1 VEIAKLAD
9 LSSLRRDSDV
19 DAACGSVDE
28 PLVAVV
34 LPPREGFGP
43 RRAGAIGLLA
53 RRHVATPGFRSV
65 IIGGPQ
71 LGPVFPDVAF
81 QPVQPSLLWPGNINL
96 RFAHAATHMLR
107 RMAPALIEVHNRP
120 EIALRLARRLPHVPV
135 TLLLHNDPQSMR
147 AARTPAER
155 AVLLRR
161 MALVMT
167 SSGYLRDRLLDGL
180 DALAG
185 SVAVLPNCIDLAELP
200 EPRARERL
208 ILFAGRVVPDKGPD
222 MFVAACSRAL
232 PQLPR
237 WRAEIIGAD
246 RFSESSPST
255 AFIRRV
261 RKTALDA
268 GVTMVGYLDHPL
280 VLEANAR
287 ASIAVVPSRWPEPF
301 GLTALEALASG
312 AALITSGRGGLREV
326 AGDAAVYVDPDNP
339 ASIADAILRLA
350 NDASLREVL
359 GAAGRERARQFDVS
373 VAAEHIAALRRQV
386 LTGHTRLGSA
396 GRNAPHN

>member
-1 VEIAKLAD
+1 MEIAKLAG
-9 LSSLRRDSDV
+9 LSSLRRDNDV
-19 DAACGSVDE
+19 DAACGSGDE

-43 RRAGAIGLLA
+43 GRAGAIGLLA
-53 RRHVATPGFRSV
+53 RRHVATPGFRTV

-71 LGPVFPDVAF
+71 PGPVFPDVAF
-81 QPVQPSLLWPGNINL
+81 EPVQPSLLWPGNINL
-96 RFAHAATHMLR
+96 RFAQAASRMLR
-107 RMAPALIEVHNRP
+107 RMSPALIEVHNRP

-155 AVLLRR
+155 AILLRR

-180 DALAG
+180 EAPPG
-185 SVAVLPNCIDLAELP
+185 SVAVQPNCIDLAELP
-200 EPRARERL
+200 EPRPRERL

-232 PQLPR
+232 PQLLG

-246 RFSESSPST
+246 RFSETSPST
-255 AFIRRV
+255 AFVRRV
-261 RKTALDA
+261 RKAAVDA

-326 AGDAAVYVDPDNP
+326 AGDAAVYVDPDSP

-350 NDASLREVL
+350 KDASLREAL

-373 VAAEHIAALRRQV
+373 VAAERIAALRRQV
-386 LTGHTRLGSA
+386 LA
-396 GRNAPHN
+396 GRTRPRSARSDAPRD

>member
-1 VEIAKLAD
+1 VEIAKLAG
-9 LSSLRRDSDV
+9 LSSLRRDNDV
-19 DAACGSVDE
+19 DSACGSDDE

-43 RRAGAIGLLA
+43 GRAGAIGLLA
-53 RRHVATPGFRSV
+53 RRHVATPGFRTV

-71 LGPVFPDVAF
+71 PGPVFPDVAF

-96 RFAHAATHMLR
+96 RFAQAASRMLR
-107 RMAPALIEVHNRP
+107 RMSPALIEVHNRP

-147 AARTPAER
+147 AAGTPAER
-155 AVLLRR
+155 AILLRR

-167 SSGYLRDRLLDGL
+167 SSRYLLDRLLDGL
-180 DALAG
+180 EAPPG
-185 SVAVLPNCIDLAELP
+185 SVAVQPNCIDLAELP
-200 EPRARERL
+200 EPRPRERL

-232 PQLPR
+232 PQLLG

-246 RFSESSPST
+246 RFSETSPST
-255 AFIRRV
+255 AFVRSV
-261 RKTALDA
+261 RKAAVDA

-326 AGDAAVYVDPDNP
+326 AGDAAVYVDPDSP

-350 NDASLREVL
+350 KDASLREAL

-373 VAAEHIAALRRQV
+373 VAAERIAALRRQV
-386 LTGHTRLGSA
+386 LA
-396 GRNAPHN
+396 GRTRPRSARSDAPRD

>member
-1 VEIAKLAD
+1 MEIAKLAG
-9 LSSLRRDSDV
+9 LSSLRRDNDV
-19 DAACGSVDE
+19 DAACGSGDE
-28 PLVAVV
+28 PLVAAV

-43 RRAGAIGLLA
+43 GRAGAIGLLA
-53 RRHVATPGFRSV
+53 RRQVATPGFRTV

-71 LGPVFPDVAF
+71 PGPVFPDVAF
-81 QPVQPSLLWPGNINL
+81 EPVQPSLLWPGNINL
-96 RFAHAATHMLR
+96 RFAQAASRMLR
-107 RMAPALIEVHNRP
+107 RMSPALIEVHNRP

-155 AVLLRR
+155 AILLRR

-167 SSGYLRDRLLDGL
+167 SSGYLLDRLLDGL
-180 DALAG
+180 EAPPG
-185 SVAVLPNCIDLAELP
+185 SVAVQPNCIDLAELP
-200 EPRARERL
+200 EPRPRERL

-232 PQLPR
+232 PQLLG

-246 RFSESSPST
+246 RFSETSPST
-255 AFIRRV
+255 AFVRSV
-261 RKTALDA
+261 RKAAVDA

-326 AGDAAVYVDPDNP
+326 AGDAAVYVDPDSP

-350 NDASLREVL
+350 KDASLREAL

-373 VAAEHIAALRRQV
+373 VAAERIAALRRQV
-386 LTGHTRLGSA
+386 LA
-396 GRNAPHN
+396 GRTRPRSARSDAPRD

>member
-1 VEIAKLAD
+1 MEIAKLAG
-9 LSSLRRDSDV
+9 LSSLRRDNDV

-28 PLVAVV
+28 PLVAAV

-43 RRAGAIGLLA
+43 GRAGAIGLLA
-53 RRHVATPGFRSV
+53 RRHVATPGFRTV

-71 LGPVFPDVAF
+71 PGPVFPDVAF
-81 QPVQPSLLWPGNINL
+81 EPVQPSLLWPGNINL
-96 RFAHAATHMLR
+96 RFAQAASRMLR
-107 RMAPALIEVHNRP
+107 RMSPALIEVHNRP

-155 AVLLRR
+155 AILLRR

-167 SSGYLRDRLLDGL
+167 SSGYLLDRLLDGL
-180 DALAG
+180 EAPPG
-185 SVAVLPNCIDLAELP
+185 SVAVQPNCIDLAELP
-200 EPRARERL
+200 EPRPRERL

-232 PQLPR
+232 PQLLG

-246 RFSESSPST
+246 RFSETSPST
-255 AFIRRV
+255 AFVRSV
-261 RKTALDA
+261 RKAAVDA

-326 AGDAAVYVDPDNP
+326 AGDAAVYVDPDSP

-350 NDASLREVL
+350 KDAALREAL

-373 VAAEHIAALRRQV
+373 VAAERIAALRRQV
-386 LTGHTRLGSA
+386 LA
-396 GRNAPHN
+396 GLYSTAQRQERCAA

>member
-1 VEIAKLAD
+1 M
-9 LSSLRRDSDV
+9 
-19 DAACGSVDE
+19 
-28 PLVAVV
+28 
-34 LPPREGFGP
+34 
-43 RRAGAIGLLA
+43 
-53 RRHVATPGFRSV
+53 

-71 LGPVFPDVAF
+71 PGPVFPDVAF
-81 QPVQPSLLWPGNINL
+81 EPVQPSLLWPGNINL
-96 RFAHAATHMLR
+96 RFAQAASRMLR
-107 RMAPALIEVHNRP
+107 RMSPALIEVHNRP

-155 AVLLRR
+155 AILLRR

-180 DALAG
+180 EATPG
-185 SVAVLPNCIDLAELP
+185 SVAVQPNCIDLAELP
-200 EPRARERL
+200 EPRPRERL

-232 PQLPR
+232 PQLPG

-246 RFSESSPST
+246 RFSETSPST
-255 AFIRRV
+255 AFVRRV
-261 RKTALDA
+261 RKAAVDA

-350 NDASLREVL
+350 KDASLREAL

-373 VAAEHIAALRRQV
+373 VAAERIAALRRQV
-386 LTGHTRLGSA
+386 LA
-396 GRNAPHN
+396 GRTRPRSARSDAPRD

>member
-1 VEIAKLAD
+1 MEIAKLAG
-9 LSSLRRDSDV
+9 LSSLRRDNDV

-28 PLVAVV
+28 PLVAAV

-43 RRAGAIGLLA
+43 GRAGAIGLLA
-53 RRHVATPGFRSV
+53 RRHVATPGFRTV

-71 LGPVFPDVAF
+71 PGPVFPDVAF
-81 QPVQPSLLWPGNINL
+81 EPVQPSLLWPGNINL
-96 RFAHAATHMLR
+96 RFAQAASRMLR
-107 RMAPALIEVHNRP
+107 RMSPALIEVHNRP

-155 AVLLRR
+155 AILLRR

-167 SSGYLRDRLLDGL
+167 SSGYLLDRLLDGL
-180 DALAG
+180 EAPPG
-185 SVAVLPNCIDLAELP
+185 SVAVQPNCIDLAELP
-200 EPRARERL
+200 EPRPRERL

-232 PQLPR
+232 PQLLG

-246 RFSESSPST
+246 RFSETSPST
-255 AFIRRV
+255 AFVRSV
-261 RKTALDA
+261 RKAAVDA

-326 AGDAAVYVDPDNP
+326 AGDAAVYVDPDSP

-350 NDASLREVL
+350 KDAALREAL

-373 VAAEHIAALRRQV
+373 VAAERIAALRRQV
-386 LTGHTRLGSA
+386 LA
-396 GRNAPHN
+396 GRTRPRSARSDAPRD

>member
-1 VEIAKLAD
+1 MEIAKLAG

-28 PLVAVV
+28 PLVAAV

-43 RRAGAIGLLA
+43 GRAGAIGLLA
-53 RRHVATPGFRSV
+53 RRHVATPGFRTV

-71 LGPVFPDVAF
+71 PGPVFPDVAF
-81 QPVQPSLLWPGNINL
+81 EPVQPSLLWPGNINL
-96 RFAHAATHMLR
+96 RFAQAASRMLR
-107 RMAPALIEVHNRP
+107 RMSPALIEVHNRP

-155 AVLLRR
+155 AILLRR

-167 SSGYLRDRLLDGL
+167 SSGYLLDRLLDGL
-180 DALAG
+180 EAPPG
-185 SVAVLPNCIDLAELP
+185 SVAVQPNCIDLAELP
-200 EPRARERL
+200 EPRPRERL

-232 PQLPR
+232 PQLLG

-246 RFSESSPST
+246 RFSETSPST
-255 AFIRRV
+255 AFVRSV
-261 RKTALDA
+261 RKAAVDA

-326 AGDAAVYVDPDNP
+326 AGDAAVYVDPDSP

-350 NDASLREVL
+350 KDASLREAL

-373 VAAEHIAALRRQV
+373 VAAERIAALRRQV
-386 LTGHTRLGSA
+386 LA
-396 GRNAPHN
+396 GRTRPRSARSDAPRD

>member
-1 VEIAKLAD
+1 VEIAKLAG
-9 LSSLRRDSDV
+9 LSSLRRDNDV
-19 DAACGSVDE
+19 DAACGSGDE

-43 RRAGAIGLLA
+43 GRAGAIGLLA
-53 RRHVATPGFRSV
+53 RRQVATPGFRTV

-71 LGPVFPDVAF
+71 PGPVFPDVAF
-81 QPVQPSLLWPGNINL
+81 EPVQPSLLWPGNINL
-96 RFAHAATHMLR
+96 RFAQAASRMLR
-107 RMAPALIEVHNRP
+107 RMSPALIEVHNRP

-155 AVLLRR
+155 AILLRR

-180 DALAG
+180 EAPPG
-185 SVAVLPNCIDLAELP
+185 SVAVQPNCIDLAELP
-200 EPRARERL
+200 EPRPRERL

-232 PQLPR
+232 PQLLG

-246 RFSESSPST
+246 RFSETSPST
-255 AFIRRV
+255 AFVRRV
-261 RKTALDA
+261 QKAAVDA

-326 AGDAAVYVDPDNP
+326 AGDAAVYVDPDSP

-350 NDASLREVL
+350 KDASLREAL
-359 GAAGRERARQFDVS
+359 GAAGRERARRFDVS
-373 VAAEHIAALRRQV
+373 VAAERIAALRRQV
-386 LTGHTRLGSA
+386 LA
-396 GRNAPHN
+396 GRTRPRSARSDAPRD

>member
-1 VEIAKLAD
+1 VEIAKLAG
-9 LSSLRRDSDV
+9 LSSLRRDNDV

-28 PLVAVV
+28 PLVAAV

-43 RRAGAIGLLA
+43 GRAGAIGLLA
-53 RRHVATPGFRSV
+53 RRHVATPGFRTV

-71 LGPVFPDVAF
+71 PGPVFPDVAF
-81 QPVQPSLLWPGNINL
+81 EPVQPSLLWPGNINL
-96 RFAHAATHMLR
+96 RFAQAASRMLR
-107 RMAPALIEVHNRP
+107 RMSPALIEVHNRP

-155 AVLLRR
+155 AILLRR

-180 DALAG
+180 EAPPG
-185 SVAVLPNCIDLAELP
+185 SVAVQPNCIDLAELP
-200 EPRARERL
+200 EPRPRERL

-232 PQLPR
+232 PQLLG

-246 RFSESSPST
+246 RFSETSPST
-255 AFIRRV
+255 AFVRSV
-261 RKTALDA
+261 RKAAVDA

-326 AGDAAVYVDPDNP
+326 AGDAAVYVDPDSP

-350 NDASLREVL
+350 KDASLREAL

-373 VAAEHIAALRRQV
+373 VAAERIAALRRQV
-386 LTGHTRLGSA
+386 LA
-396 GRNAPHN
+396 GRTRPRSARSDAPRD

>member
-1 VEIAKLAD
+1 MEIAKLAG

-28 PLVAVV
+28 PLVAAV

-43 RRAGAIGLLA
+43 GRAGAIGLLA
-53 RRHVATPGFRSV
+53 RRHVATPGFRTV

-71 LGPVFPDVAF
+71 PGPVFPDVAF
-81 QPVQPSLLWPGNINL
+81 EPVQPSLLWPGNINL
-96 RFAHAATHMLR
+96 RFAQAASRMLR
-107 RMAPALIEVHNRP
+107 RMSPALIEVHNRP

-155 AVLLRR
+155 AILLRR

-180 DALAG
+180 EAPPG
-185 SVAVLPNCIDLAELP
+185 SVAVQPNCIDLAELP
-200 EPRARERL
+200 EPRPRERL

-232 PQLPR
+232 PQLLG

-246 RFSESSPST
+246 RFSETSPST
-255 AFIRRV
+255 AFVRSV
-261 RKTALDA
+261 RKAAVDA

-326 AGDAAVYVDPDNP
+326 AGDAAVYVDPDSP

-350 NDASLREVL
+350 KDASLREAL

-373 VAAEHIAALRRQV
+373 VAAERIAALRRQV
-386 LTGHTRLGSA
+386 LA
-396 GRNAPHN
+396 GRTRPRSARSDAPRD

>member
-1 VEIAKLAD
+1 VEIAKLAG
-9 LSSLRRDSDV
+9 LSSLRRDNDV
-19 DAACGSVDE
+19 DSACGSDDE

-43 RRAGAIGLLA
+43 GRAGAIGLLA
-53 RRHVATPGFRSV
+53 RRHVATPSFRTV

-71 LGPVFPDVAF
+71 PGPVFPDVAF

-96 RFAHAATHMLR
+96 RFAQAASRMLR
-107 RMAPALIEVHNRP
+107 RMSPALIEVHNRP

-147 AARTPAER
+147 AAGTPAER
-155 AVLLRR
+155 AILLRR

-167 SSGYLRDRLLDGL
+167 SSRYLLDRLLDGL
-180 DALAG
+180 EAPPG
-185 SVAVLPNCIDLAELP
+185 SVAVQPNCIDLAELP
-200 EPRARERL
+200 EPRPRERL

-232 PQLPR
+232 PQLLG

-246 RFSESSPST
+246 RFSETSPST
-255 AFIRRV
+255 AFVRSV
-261 RKTALDA
+261 RKAAVDA

-326 AGDAAVYVDPDNP
+326 AGDAAVYVDPDSP

-350 NDASLREVL
+350 KDASLREAL

-373 VAAEHIAALRRQV
+373 VAAERIAALRRQV
-386 LTGHTRLGSA
+386 LA
-396 GRNAPHN
+396 GRTRPRSARSDAPRD

>member
-1 VEIAKLAD
+1 VEIAKLAG
-9 LSSLRRDSDV
+9 LSSLRRDSLDTA
-19 DAACGSVDE
+19 DCGIGHE

-53 RRHVATPGFRSV
+53 RRYVATPGFRTV
-65 IIGGPQ
+65 VIGGPQ
-71 LGPVFPDVAF
+71 PGPVFPDAAF
-81 QPVQPSLLWPGNINL
+81 QPVQPSLLWPGNVNL
-96 RFAHAATHMLR
+96 RFAQAASHLLR
-107 RMAPALIEVHNRP
+107 RISPALIEVHNRP
-120 EIALRLARRLPHVPV
+120 ETALRLARRLPHVPV
-135 TLLLHNDPQSMR
+135 TLLLHNDPQAMR
-147 AARTPAER
+147 AARSPAER
-155 AVLLRR
+155 AALLRHI
-161 MALVMT
+161 ALVVT
-167 SSGYLRDRLLDGL
+167 SSRYLRDRLLDGVE
-180 DALAG
+180 APAG
-185 SVAVLPNCIDLAELP
+185 SVAVQPNCIDLAELP
-200 EPRARERL
+200 EARPRERL

-222 MFVAACSRAL
+222 MFVDACSRAL
-232 PQLPR
+232 PHLPG

-246 RFSESSPST
+246 RFSETSPST
-255 AFIRRV
+255 AFVRRV
-261 RKTALDA
+261 WKAALDA

-326 AGDAAVYVDPDNP
+326 AGDAALYVDPDNP

-350 NDASLREVL
+350 DDAPLREAL

-373 VAAEHIAALRRQV
+373 VAAERMAALRRQI
-386 LTGHTRLGSA
+386 LTGGAPAGSD
-396 GRNAPHN
+396 APGN